1 MSGFVSGAVRHFLR
15 HKDAQPQQTRCVLLK
30 ERNMRK
36 TKLWLAFALVA
47 FRPALFAPTFAQE
60 PTGKLHGHI
69 QDPAGVPVQDG
80 IVTLSTDGGK
90 TAKYTFKSDPSGD
103 YKGDGVAPGSY
114 TLSLRRPDTPAD
126 KVLDQFPEVKVT
138 AGGDTAQDFDM
149 TRADYLSKLTP
160 EQRKQLEDLKTKN
173 SEALKENSVIKNL
186 NADLQKARD
195 DNKSKNFPE
204 AESLMLKDTQAK
216 PDAPVLWLELGV
228 AQAGQ
233 KKNSDAETSLK
244 KAIELDSQSKKPNPE
259 IEAAANN
266 SLGEVLANEGKVPD
280 AQAAYDSAAKINPA
294 QAGMYYGNEAIIMS
308 RAGQPDGTVAAADKA
323 IAADPTKPIPYYLK
337 GQALINKATVDP
349 KTGKIQAPPGTAEAY
364 QKYLELAPD
373 GQFAAEVKGV
383 LTEMGET
390 IKSSYKAPKK

>member
-1 MSGFVSGAVRHFLR
+1 
-15 HKDAQPQQTRCVLLK
+15 
-30 ERNMRK
+30 MRK
-36 TKLWLAFALVA
+36 TKLWMALAHAALVS
-47 FRPALFAPTFAQE
+47 ALFTPAFAQE
-60 PTGKLHGHI
+60 PTGKIHGHI
-69 QDPAGVPVQDG
+69 QDPAGVAVTDG
-80 IVTLSTDGGK
+80 IITLSTDGGK
-90 TAKYTFKSDPSGD
+90 TAKYTFKSDASGNFT
-103 YKGDGVAPGSY
+103 GDGIAPGTY
-114 TLSLRRPDTPAD
+114 TLSLRRPDTPPD
-126 KVLDQFPEVKVT
+126 KVLDQFPEVKIT

-149 TRADYLSKLTP
+149 TRAEYLSKLTP
-160 EQRKQLEDLKTKN
+160 EQRKLLEDLKTKN
-173 SEALKENSVIKNL
+173 AEALKENSVIKNL
-186 NADLQKARD
+186 NADLQKARE
-195 DNKSKNFPE
+195 DNKNKNFAE
-204 AESLMLKDTQAK
+204 AESLMQKDTQAK
-216 PDAPVLWLELGV
+216 PDAAVLWLELGA
-228 AQAGQ
+228 AQAGE

-244 KAIELDSQSKKPNPE
+244 KAIELDSQSKKPSPE

-266 SLGEVLANEGKVPD
+266 ALGEVLANEGKVPD
-280 AQAAYDSAAKINPA
+280 SQAAYDAAAKINPA

>member
-1 MSGFVSGAVRHFLR
+1 
-15 HKDAQPQQTRCVLLK
+15 
-30 ERNMRK
+30 MRK
-36 TKLWLAFALVA
+36 TKLWLALALVA
-47 FRPALFAPTFAQE
+47 FLPALFAPTFAQE
-60 PTGKLHGHI
+60 PTGKIHGHI
-69 QDPAGVPVQDG
+69 QDPAGVAVQDG
-80 IVTLSTDGGK
+80 IITLSTDGGK
-90 TAKYTFKSDPSGD
+90 TAKYTFKSDASGD
-103 YKGDGVAPGSY
+103 YKGDGIAPGSY

-160 EQRKQLEDLKTKN
+160 EQRKQLEDLKAKN

-195 DNKSKNFPE
+195 DNKNKNYAE
-204 AESLMLKDTQAK
+204 AESLMQRDTQAK

-228 AQAGQ
+228 AQAGE

-244 KAIELDSQSKKPNPE
+244 KAVELDSQSKKPNPE

-280 AQAAYDSAAKINPA
+280 AQAAYDAAAKLNPS

-337 GQALINKATVDP
+337 GQALINKASVDP